1 MPLKCKIFSGRNIEN
16 LTQELN
22 TFLIE
27 KEINSARIQQILQT
41 QTESPNSDPN
51 LTISIFYFAD

>member
-22 TFLIE
+22 T
-27 KEINSARIQQILQT
+27 ARIQQILQT